1 MIKFRKKSNN
11 YLENSKK
18 SDNFDTSNQ
27 IKLFAMGKVKEF
39 EMPDF
44 DTDVIEIEESK
55 LVVFNDDTN
64 TFEHVIDTLV
74 DVCGHTPEQAEQC
87 AWIIHSKGKYAVKEG
102 EFESLAPMRND
113 ICRRGISAEIM

>member
-1 MIKFRKKSNN
+1 
-11 YLENSKK
+11 
-18 SDNFDTSNQ
+18 
-27 IKLFAMGKVKEF
+27 MGKVKEF

-55 LVVFNDDTN
+55 LVVFNDDKN
-64 TFEHVIDTLV
+64 TFEHVIDTLI

-102 EFESLAPMRND
+102 SFEALAPMRND